1 MIRVSYT
8 LKCWMLGITYF
19 SVFYFIVVMSDPSFA
34 KYLYALALSTLL
46 FPIAKRAVD
55 VMVEFFAPDT
65 VLFSGLISSILINV
79 VIWMFTPF
87 IVALT
92 IITLMF
98 YGMGVMTERVRH

>member
-34 KYLYALALSTLL
+34 KYAYALALSTLL

-55 VMVEFFAPDT
+55 VMTDFFAPDIE
-65 VLFSGLISSILINV
+65 LFNGLLPSILINV
-79 VIWMFTPF
+79 VIWIFTPV
-87 IVALT
+87 IVAFT
-92 IITLMF
+92 IVAYLL
-98 YGMGVMTERVRH
+98 YSMGVMTENISH